1 MKIEKNTTETLP
13 EEIRVRDTGAQP
25 PGVHPFRRKLLLGL
39 VSLAMAVGVAEW
51 FCRALTRGRTPDFL
65 SSCDRPAVFYDVPE
79 ERQPLSGV
87 RDEDAFR
94 IAVIGDSFTVGV
106 GVQERDTYAA
116 QLEHMLNTHAG
127 LRPVKVRQFA
137 HAGTSTFQQ
146 SLFLTRARRW
156 KPDVVILG
164 ICLNDTEDMLQH
176 KKLRRWRE
184 EMYPPPPGPAL
195 AAVLRHSAFLT
206 LVHRGLGDRA
216 ATRGF
221 LRYYQRIYDPD
232 YSGWTMFRVAIKKFK
247 LTCEAEQ
254 IRLVPVIL
262 PLMSDPFDR
271 GRYRFEFA
279 HEAIGALLR
288 EQELPYLDTLERFR
302 GKNPVRMTAVPVI
315 DPHPSEIAHRIIAE
329 AILDHLLAIGCLPED
344 YRPVE
349 RPGGEALR
357 KRWQRISRLMTP
369 AESAGEHEDP
379 GIVE

>member
-1 MKIEKNTTETLP
+1 MK
-13 EEIRVRDTGAQP
+13 AQS
-25 PGVHPFRRKLLLGL
+25 GVDRADCTRAPSSGVCPFRRKLLLGL

-51 FCRALTRGRTPDFL
+51 FCRALTRGRAPDFL
-65 SSCDRPAVFYDVPE
+65 ASCDRPAVFYAVPE
-79 ERQPLSGV
+79 EWKPLSGV

-106 GVQERDTYAA
+106 GVQEHDNYAA

-127 LRPVKVRQFA
+127 LRPVKVRLFA

-164 ICLNDTEDMLQH
+164 ICLNDTEDMLQY

-247 LTCEAEQ
+247 RTCEAEQ

-288 EQELPYLDTLERFR
+288 DQEMPYLDTLERFR
-302 GKNPVRMTAVPVI
+302 GRNPIRMMAVPVI

-344 YRPVE
+344 YRPIE

-369 AESAGEHEDP
+369 TESAGEHEDP